1 MKLGAICDD
10 FTGTS
15 DLGLTL
21 AAGGMRVIQFV
32 GIPDGPAPAGVDG
45 GLISLKS
52 RSAPVDRAVAQSL
65 AAWRWLRDQGCEQIL
80 FKYCSTFDST
90 PEGNIGPVIDAL
102 IEATGTRDPV
112 IVCPA
117 FPATGRTV
125 YQGHLFVGD
134 RLLSETGMRDHPITP
149 MTDPDLRRWLGRQ
162 TRRPVGHLPLAT
174 LRAGQAREGLLA
186 EAAAGR
192 QIVVCDA
199 VEDEDLRILGRAAA
213 GFALITGGSG
223 IALALPERLTDGTG
237 QRPVWAGLAGPAAVL
252 SGSCS
257 EATRRQIATHLAS
270 GGPARK
276 IAMADLISGHETPET
291 ALAWVLAQ
299 KGLPVVYSSDD
310 PAAVRENQQRYG
322 AEKAAAV
329 IEDFFGRLARLLVG
343 AGVTRLIS
351 AGGETSGAVIGA
363 LEARELEIGPMIAPG
378 VPALRLRGRDLV
390 IALKSGNFGGP
401 DFFAEAAAVL
411 QGAGVPA

>member
-1 MKLGAICDD
+1 
-10 FTGTS
+10 
-15 DLGLTL
+15 
-21 AAGGMRVIQFV
+21 
-32 GIPDGPAPAGVDG
+32 
-45 GLISLKS
+45 
-52 RSAPVDRAVAQSL
+52 
-65 AAWRWLRDQGCEQIL
+65 
-80 FKYCSTFDST
+80 
-90 PEGNIGPVIDAL
+90 
-102 IEATGTRDPV
+102 
-112 IVCPA
+112 
-117 FPATGRTV
+117 
-125 YQGHLFVGD
+125 VGD

-162 TRRPVGHLPLAT
+162 TRRPVGHLPLAR

-199 VEDEDLRILGRAAA
+199 VEDQDLRILGRAAA

-257 EATRRQIATHLAS
+257 EATRRQIATHLAN

-276 IAMADLISGHETPET
+276 IAMADLMSGHETPET

-310 PAAVRENQQRYG
+310 PAAVRENQQRYS